1 MMSCKPPPPVRQA
14 MGKDLLR
21 ADTTQ
26 HATGMSALQEHHLA
40 LLQPQADEPATKGRL
55 PLGKYGGHTPAAHLS
70 LWPMQ
75 RPRQALMLAH
85 DGSTGTPT
93 VTATAL
99 ALAIML
105 SFAPMCDATVT
116 AGVSGDCYAPSGLSQ
131 AGQATKLCSSSAS
144 AKGSKQHVTPGDPAA
159 EPRTSKR
166 PAKALSGGTG
176 YDRALETRIAAL
188 EERLDSTAA
197 RAENQEVVILYL
209 GFGSVFF
216 SLLGSALPPTLL
228 LIFLFLAGGSPG
240 WAQFCLG
247 VAELP
252 LELVL
257 NWPYPFPYWR
267 VRATSGLYAVG
278 PRGGFPTQ
286 TPGS

>member
-1 MMSCKPPPPVRQA
+1 MLSLVGISGPAFVMMSCKPPPVVPVRQA

-26 HATGMSALQEHHLA
+26 DATGVSALQEHHLA
-40 LLQPQADEPATKGRL
+40 LLQPQADESATKGRL
-55 PLGKYGGHTPAAHLS
+55 PLGKYGGHTHAAHLS
-70 LWPMQ
+70 FWPMQ

-85 DGSTGTPT
+85 AGSTGTPT

-131 AGQATKLCSSSAS
+131 ATTKPCSGIAS
-144 AKGSKQHVTPGDPAA
+144 AEVLKQHVSSDDPAVD
-159 EPRTSKR
+159 PRTSKR
-166 PAKALSGGTG
+166 PANAGGGPAVQKKARPTL
-176 YDRALETRIAAL
+176 YDIASMETRIAAL
-188 EERLDSTAA
+188 EERLDSADA

-209 GFGSVFF
+209 AFGSVF
-216 SLLGSALPPTLL
+216 LLVVDYPLAPTLL
-228 LIFLFLAGGSPG
+228 AFLFLVGGSPG

-252 LELVL
+252 LELVQ
-257 NWPYPFPYWR
+257 NWPYG
-267 VRATSGLYAVG
+267 TM
-278 PRGGFPTQ
+278 
-286 TPGS
+286 

>member
-1 MMSCKPPPPVRQA
+1 MLSLVGISGHAFVMMSCAPPPPVRQA

-21 ADTTQ
+21 ADTAQ
-26 HATGMSALQEHHLA
+26 HATGMDALQEHHLA
-40 LLQPQADEPATKGRL
+40 LLQPQADESATKGRL
-55 PLGKYGGHTPAAHLS
+55 PLGKYGGHTNAAHLS
-70 LWPMQ
+70 FWPMQ

-131 AGQATKLCSSSAS
+131 AGQSTKPCSGIAS
-144 AKGSKQHVTPGDPAA
+144 AKGSKQHVSPGDPAA

-166 PAKALSGGTG
+166 PANAGSPA
-176 YDRALETRIAAL
+176 YVDVALETRIATL

-209 GFGSVFF
+209 AFGSVFLWIF
-216 SLLGSALPPTLL
+216 RGIPLAPTY
-228 LIFLFLAGGSPG
+228 LIFLFVAGGSPG

-257 NWPYPFPYWR
+257 NWPYS
-267 VRATSGLYAVG
+267 TL
-278 PRGGFPTQ
+278 
-286 TPGS
+286 

>member
-1 MMSCKPPPPVRQA
+1 MLSLVGVSGHAFVMHLAMQTPPPVRQA

-26 HATGMSALQEHHLA
+26 HATGTSALQEHHLA
-40 LLQPQADEPATKGRL
+40 LLPPQADEPATKGRL

-116 AGVSGDCYAPSGLSQ
+116 AGVSGDCYAPSGVSQ
-131 AGQATKLCSSSAS
+131 AGQATKLCSSIAS

-166 PAKALSGGTG
+166 PTGLHPGGGTG

-209 GFGSVFF
+209 VFGSVFF
-216 SLLGSALPPTLL
+216 LLNSPSGPGLL

-247 VAELP
+247 VAKLP
-252 LELVL
+252 VELVL
-257 NWPYPFPYWR
+257 NWPYS
-267 VRATSGLYAVG
+267 TM
-278 PRGGFPTQ
+278 
-286 TPGS
+286 

>member
-1 MMSCKPPPPVRQA
+1 MLSLVGVSGPAFVMMSCKPPPPVRQA

-26 HATGMSALQEHHLA
+26 HATGMGALQEHHLA
-40 LLQPQADEPATKGRL
+40 LLQPQADESATKGRL
-55 PLGKYGGHTPAAHLS
+55 PLGKYGGHTHAAHLS
-70 LWPMQ
+70 FWPMQ

-116 AGVSGDCYAPSGLSQ
+116 AGVSGDCYEPSGLSQ
-131 AGQATKLCSSSAS
+131 ATKPCSGIAS
-144 AKGSKQHVTPGDPAA
+144 AEV
-159 EPRTSKR
+159 SKR
-166 PAKALSGGTG
+166 PAKAEGGPAVTQKARPTL
-176 YDRALETRIAAL
+176 YDIASMETRIAAL
-188 EERLDSTAA
+188 EERLDSSAA

-209 GFGSVFF
+209 AFGSVF
-216 SLLGSALPPTLL
+216 LLVVDYPLAPTLL
-228 LIFLFLAGGSPG
+228 AFLFLVGGSPG

-252 LELVL
+252 LELVQ
-257 NWPYPFPYWR
+257 NWPYG
-267 VRATSGLYAVG
+267 TM
-278 PRGGFPTQ
+278 
-286 TPGS
+286 

>member
-1 MMSCKPPPPVRQA
+1 MLSLVGISGPAFVMMSCKPPPVVPVRQA

-26 HATGMSALQEHHLA
+26 DATGVSALQEHHLA
-40 LLQPQADEPATKGRL
+40 LLQPQADESATKGRL
-55 PLGKYGGHTPAAHLS
+55 PLGKYGGHTHAAHLS
-70 LWPMQ
+70 FWPMQ

-116 AGVSGDCYAPSGLSQ
+116 AGGSGDCYAPSGLSQ
-131 AGQATKLCSSSAS
+131 ATKPCSGIAS
-144 AKGSKQHVTPGDPAA
+144 AEVSNQHVPPGDPAA

-166 PAKALSGGTG
+166 PAKAEAGPAVTQKARPTL
-176 YDRALETRIAAL
+176 YDIASMETRIAAL
-188 EERLDSTAA
+188 EERLDSSAA

-209 GFGSVFF
+209 AFGSVF
-216 SLLGSALPPTLL
+216 LLVVDYPLAPTLL
-228 LIFLFLAGGSPG
+228 AFLFLVGGSPG

-252 LELVL
+252 LELVQ
-257 NWPYPFPYWR
+257 NWPYG
-267 VRATSGLYAVG
+267 TM
-278 PRGGFPTQ
+278 
-286 TPGS
+286 

>member
-1 MMSCKPPPPVRQA
+1 MLSLVGISGPAFVMMSCKPPPVVPVRQA

-26 HATGMSALQEHHLA
+26 DATGVSALQEHHLA
-40 LLQPQADEPATKGRL
+40 LLQPQADESATKGRL
-55 PLGKYGGHTPAAHLS
+55 PLGKYGGHTHAAHLS
-70 LWPMQ
+70 FWPMQ

-85 DGSTGTPT
+85 AGSTGTPT
-93 VTATAL
+93 LTATAL

-131 AGQATKLCSSSAS
+131 ATTKPCSGIAS
-144 AKGSKQHVTPGDPAA
+144 AEVLKQHVSSDGPAVD
-159 EPRTSKR
+159 PRTSKR
-166 PAKALSGGTG
+166 PANAGGGPAVQKKARPSYTL
-176 YDRALETRIAAL
+176 YDIASMETRIAAL
-188 EERLDSTAA
+188 EERLDSTDA

-209 GFGSVFF
+209 AFGSVF
-216 SLLGSALPPTLL
+216 LLVVDYPLAPTLL
-228 LIFLFLAGGSPG
+228 AFLFLVGGSPG

-252 LELVL
+252 LELVQ
-257 NWPYPFPYWR
+257 NWPYG
-267 VRATSGLYAVG
+267 TM
-278 PRGGFPTQ
+278 
-286 TPGS
+286 